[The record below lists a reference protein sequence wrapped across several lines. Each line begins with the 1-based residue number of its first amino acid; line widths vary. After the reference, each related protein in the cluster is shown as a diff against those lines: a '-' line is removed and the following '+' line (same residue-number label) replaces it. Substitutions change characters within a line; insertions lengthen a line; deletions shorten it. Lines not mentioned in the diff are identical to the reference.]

1 MSTPKE
7 AQEDNQT
14 QTDDVEIVAIAP
26 DAPVVMPQ
34 AIAKA
39 LVAVQKAV
47 TPLQKSAENP
57 HFKNTY
63 VPLSEAASEALRL
76 ITEHRLGIT
85 QWPVTE
91 NDRHFLI
98 TVLFHESGA
107 SISGKLEL
115 LMAQRTSQGQGSA
128 ITYARRYGIMSI
140 LGLVGE
146 DDDDGNKASGRREPA
161 TPEQLAEIKQL
172 CADLKFP
179 LDQINARI
187 QTVKSADQAIVAI
200 HNLNKMIQKKAE
212 QIDQD
217 AKADSIPVF
226 TEDSAEGGQ
235 QDTIVDNLQKQLL
248 ELDKPLDWKRQ
259 LCRRVT
265 GKPFIKNLKP
275 SELTKFAEVIDGI
288 KDGTFEEPPE
298 WSEPEVVPPEV
309 AA

>member
-1 MSTPKE
+1 MSTTKP
-7 AQEDNQT
+7 AQEETSAEQPDE
-14 QTDDVEIVAIAP
+14 VVIVAIAP
-26 DAPVVMPQ
+26 DAPVVIPP

-39 LVAVQKAV
+39 LVAVQAGV

-57 HFKNTY
+57 HFKNSY

-76 ITEHRLGIT
+76 ITKHGLGIT

-91 NDRHFLI
+91 ADRHFLI

-179 LDQINARI
+179 LDQINARL
-187 QTVKSADQAIVAI
+187 QTVKSSDQAIVAI
-200 HNLNKMIQKKAE
+200 YNLNKMIQKKAD
-212 QIDQD
+212 QIDRDNQ
-217 AKADSIPVF
+217 AESIAVF
-226 TEDSAEGGQ
+226 TEDDAEQ
-235 QDTIVDNLQKQLL
+235 ADSIAENLQKQLL
-248 ELDKPLDWKRQ
+248 DLDRPLDWKRQ

-275 SELTKFAEVIDGI
+275 SELTKLAEVIDGVR
-288 KDGTFEEPPE
+288 DGSFEEPPE